1 MTRYEALL
9 SEYDFLDI
17 QEKQMKNE
25 GLYCDGSIWINRN
38 IVESKKVCVLAEEL
52 GHYETSNGDIINK
65 KDLTSFKKEQIAR
78 NWAYKKLVPFEDIS
92 LAIGM
97 GYTKPYEI
105 AEYLCVDEAFLRE
118 CLKHYRLL

>member
-17 QEKQMKNE
+17 QEKHMKNE
-25 GLYCDGSIWINRN
+25 GLYSDGCIWINKD
-38 IVESKKVCVLAEEL
+38 IVESKKVCVLAEEI
-52 GHYETSNGDIINK
+52 GHYETTYGDIVNK
-65 KDLTSFKKEQIAR
+65 KDLTSFKREHVAR
-78 NWAYKKLVPFEDIS
+78 AWAYRKLLPYSEIS
-92 LAIGM
+92 LALGM

-118 CLKHYRLL
+118 CLKYYGLL